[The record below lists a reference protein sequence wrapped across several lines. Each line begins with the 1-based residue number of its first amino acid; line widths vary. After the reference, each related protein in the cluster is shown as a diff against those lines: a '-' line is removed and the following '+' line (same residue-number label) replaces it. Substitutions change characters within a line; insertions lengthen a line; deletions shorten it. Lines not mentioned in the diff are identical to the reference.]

1 MYNVLDAQGPGVEIM
16 AGSRDFDHSTN
27 QVRLAIII
35 CVAAFIQRWGG
46 DRAGACICSKYPLR
60 RQDTGF
66 ARPESCLEIKDG
78 EPVELLLTPQATSP
92 EHEVVQKVKG
102 GLQLVQGKRKEWPVG
117 WALTV
122 TYINFTKEIK
132 KEVSEM
138 TNENSH

>member
-1 MYNVLDAQGPGVEIM
+1 MCLMHKAQGWRSWLGLEIL
-16 AGSRDFDHSTN
+16 T
-27 QVRLAIII
+27 
-35 CVAAFIQRWGG
+35 IQQTKSDWQSSFVQLLLYRGGGG